1 MSTYTHP
8 NYGSLTGLTHLTT
21 YESGMIKAC
30 KFEEAVTLHTD
41 FGDLV
46 PSYGEDN
53 LRKRNGYDL
62 EFHENGE
69 IKAINLE
76 DSVIIDTALGSF
88 PAERLSFYPSGKLH
102 RLFPLNGQ
110 INGYWSEED
119 EAALTTPYTLDLAV
133 GTITA
138 KIIAFAF
145 YESGPLKSLTIW
157 PGQMIE
163 LTSPDGPV
171 KCRFG
176 FSLYEDGS
184 LNSFEPGL
192 PEPLTTPAGIILAYD
207 PNAHGI
213 NCDSNSVVYAKD
225 GTIQA
230 LKTVHSGIQALLS
243 DEQVLIKALMIPSMI
258 NPEVTVPNT
267 LIIRFDVEEITIRQ
281 NDTTYKLFAKDI
293 LKTVI
298 VDDPQISTCGDCSSC
313 SSCSHCG

>member
-1 MSTYTHP
+1 MSTFSHP
-8 NYGSLTGLTHLTT
+8 YYGILNGLTQLTT

-30 KFEEAVTLHTD
+30 KCQEPLTLNID
-41 FGDLV
+41 YGDLV

-62 EFHENGE
+62 EFYENGQ

-119 EAALTTPYTLDLAV
+119 EAALTTPFELELAV

-138 KIIAFAF
+138 KIISFAF
-145 YESGPLKSLTIW
+145 YETDSLKSLTIW

-163 LTSPDGPV
+163 LKSPDGPV

-184 LNSFEPGL
+184 LHSFEPAL
-192 PEPLTTPAGIILAYD
+192 PEPLSTPAGVILAYD

-213 NCDSNSVVYAKD
+213 NCDINSVVYKKD
-225 GTIQA
+225 GAIQS
-230 LKTVHSGIQALLS
+230 LKTIHSGIQAMLS
-243 DEQVLIKALMIPSMI
+243 DEKTLIKALMIPSMI
-258 NPEVTVPNT
+258 NPEVSVANP
-267 LIIRFDVEEITIRQ
+267 LIIRFESDEVFIRQ
-281 NDTTYKLFAKDI
+281 NNTAHTLFLKDI
-293 LKTVI
+293 LKTLI
-298 VDDPQISTCGDCSSC
+298 VDDPKIGGCGDCSSC